1 LRINKVSHYREVGRL
16 NLRPEQMT
24 PQKENMPT
32 KSKNSKRNHKLQG
45 SGNSSKRKSTS
56 TLKARKRNLLK
67 SFSSPVRKE
76 KVRIAK
82 KRLASGFYSSSQ
94 INTLIA
100 ERIIQD
106 FRNFGNI

>member
-1 LRINKVSHYREVGRL
+1 
-16 NLRPEQMT
+16 
-24 PQKENMPT
+24 MPA
-32 KSKNSKRNHKLQG
+32 KSKDSEKNHRLQG
-45 SGNSSKRKSTS
+45 AGNSSKRKSAS
-56 TLKARKRNLLK
+56 ALKAAKRNPLK
-67 SFSSPVRKE
+67 NFSSPVRKD